1 MSFGTHGADAIP
13 DRLVMDYAPTS
24 RAACKACGSN
34 IMQDT
39 VRVGEKVRSPWHDGF
54 DTKWYHTKCAI
65 HLGKCVHD
73 FKGFQRLRWADQLD
87 IAEKITPG
95 SAAVASANAEGKRVA
110 RLSQMVWEV
119 KERLGK
125 VKKDALKELI
135 EENGIFVSE
144 KAHPTAMLHGIAD
157 GLICGKLPPCPW
169 CGGRSLELEGTL
181 LRCYGYQNGATHCT
195 YKSSTPPPPGCP
207 ELFGSAAAPSKTD
220 ASLLKRE
227 GEWTLTAVA
236 ERALKGWSLPPDAPV
251 RACGGG
257 QSSSGAATMGGA
269 SAGASGG
276 SAGAKT
282 AAAGK
287 KRAAQG
293 AAAASAASEA
303 VSEDEAGA
311 NDDDAMIGMS
321 FACIGTLRPSA
332 GELQQIIE
340 AHGGKFVSGSIG
352 DGSVITHLIASEAE
366 SRKPAGK
373 QAAKYAAALSSGVP
387 IVSADFVLAL
397 ANQREWFEDD
407 EVVEVIKGGG
417 SSGSSVNAA
426 IDLDTDEDETS
437 EDFGALKVA
446 ELRKRCMQMGLDAGG
461 KKAELVER
469 LTEAARA
476 APTSKKHKG
485 ALGKAKAA
493 SSPRRKPAQVGADAA
508 PERKFGAAL
517 RQRKHMAAYLLD
529 GELGAKL
536 PSIASLVER
545 RAARADKDAA
555 KAPQPR
561 RKLPPIQP
569 KSALVSVDPEAEMG
583 SASVYVDE
591 YNLAYNTTLNLMDIR
606 TGVNKFYKMQLLC
619 SGKGGKR
626 YTVFKSWGRV
636 GGEEGGDGGM
646 YRNVNS
652 TLKHAH
658 ESNLEGAKKE
668 FEQKFRE
675 LACVDFTACTP
686 PMQAPGGYNVNLIP
700 GQLGKDVSE
709 AARQAAA
716 AKVKESVAGA
726 AAAATAPST
735 LPPSVQEFVELI
747 FSERMMQQQLESLSI
762 DLNKMPLGGISDVQT
777 EQGYAVL
784 RQIAEAL
791 KSPLPDAGAQSQRLL
806 GLTNQFYNVIPHKF
820 ARKQTPPVITSRE
833 MLIEK
838 IEAIDALLSVS
849 AANSISAGMAEAT
862 APTAHPTDANYAKL
876 GCGLE
881 PASPEEV
888 EMVKEYAKATHAKT
902 HNSYTLSI
910 KHVFKARR
918 ASEASQYRAALGNRQ
933 LLWHGSRLTNWVG
946 ILSQGLRIAPPEAPV
961 TGYMFGKGVYF
972 ADMVSKSANYC
983 MATRELPTAV
993 LLLCDVALGKQ
1004 HELIGAQYEAAERSA
1019 EAGKHSTWGVGK
1031 TAPDPAGT
1039 KTIRADDGASVH
1051 VPMGVG
1057 VENAYLTDNLERIKA
1072 EGGGKRPEL
1081 QYNEFIVYDTKQIM
1095 AKYVVVAD
1103 VHFVAPDF

>member
-1 MSFGTHGADAIP
+1 
-13 DRLVMDYAPTS
+13 
-24 RAACKACGSN
+24 
-34 IMQDT
+34 
-39 VRVGEKVRSPWHDGF
+39 
-54 DTKWYHTKCAI
+54 
-65 HLGKCVHD
+65 
-73 FKGFQRLRWADQLD
+73 
-87 IAEKITPG
+87 
-95 SAAVASANAEGKRVA
+95 
-110 RLSQMVWEV
+110 
-119 KERLGK
+119 
-125 VKKDALKELI
+125 
-135 EENGIFVSE
+135 
-144 KAHPTAMLHGIAD
+144 
-157 GLICGKLPPCPW
+157 
-169 CGGRSLELEGTL
+169 
-181 LRCYGYQNGATHCT
+181 
-195 YKSSTPPPPGCP
+195 
-207 ELFGSAAAPSKTD
+207 
-220 ASLLKRE
+220 
-227 GEWTLTAVA
+227 
-236 ERALKGWSLPPDAPV
+236 
-251 RACGGG
+251 
-257 QSSSGAATMGGA
+257 
-269 SAGASGG
+269 
-276 SAGAKT
+276 
-282 AAAGK
+282 
-287 KRAAQG
+287 
-293 AAAASAASEA
+293 
-303 VSEDEAGA
+303 
-311 NDDDAMIGMS
+311 
-321 FACIGTLRPSA
+321 
-332 GELQQIIE
+332 
-340 AHGGKFVSGSIG
+340 
-352 DGSVITHLIASEAE
+352 
-366 SRKPAGK
+366 
-373 QAAKYAAALSSGVP
+373 
-387 IVSADFVLAL
+387 
-397 ANQREWFEDD
+397 
-407 EVVEVIKGGG
+407 
-417 SSGSSVNAA
+417 
-426 IDLDTDEDETS
+426 
-437 EDFGALKVA
+437 
-446 ELRKRCMQMGLDAGG
+446 
-461 KKAELVER
+461 
-469 LTEAARA
+469 
-476 APTSKKHKG
+476 
-485 ALGKAKAA
+485 
-493 SSPRRKPAQVGADAA
+493 
-508 PERKFGAAL
+508 
-517 RQRKHMAAYLLD
+517 MAAYLLD

-583 SASVYVDE
+583 SERLRGRVQLGVQYD
-591 YNLAYNTTLNLMDIR
+591 LNLMDIR

-619 SGKGGKR
+619 SGKGVSDTR
-626 YTVFKSWGRV
+626 SSSR
-636 GGEEGGDGGM
+636 GGGSAARRAETAAC
-646 YRNVNS
+646 RNVNS

-716 AKVKESVAGA
+716 AKVKESRRRRRSGHGAFHA
-726 AAAATAPST
+726 AAVRP
-735 LPPSVQEFVELI
+735 EFVELI

-1039 KTIRADDGASVH
+1039 DHPRRRRCQRARAHGCRCRKCLSH
-1051 VPMGVG
+1051 RQP
-1057 VENAYLTDNLERIKA
+1057 
-1072 EGGGKRPEL
+1072 
-1081 QYNEFIVYDTKQIM
+1081 
-1095 AKYVVVAD
+1095 
-1103 VHFVAPDF
+1103 